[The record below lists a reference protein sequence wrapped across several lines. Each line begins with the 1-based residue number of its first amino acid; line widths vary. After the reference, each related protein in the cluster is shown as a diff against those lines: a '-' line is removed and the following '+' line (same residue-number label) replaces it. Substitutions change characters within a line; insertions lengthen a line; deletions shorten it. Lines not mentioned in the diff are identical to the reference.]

1 MAAWITF
8 VPDLRAQQSAQEA
21 KSILTSGKWHFADNK
36 VIRNFKPNGTYTSS
50 NTARGTW
57 TVTQDA
63 VEIMFGPHKYRF
75 PLPIGPDTIQ
85 GVDPSG
91 KPVTLVRVGS
101 KGAKDAPDD
110 APDAADDAA
119 ASPTPPVS
127 AEVQQSASAI
137 IQAYNNSLVFVT
149 GSAGSGSGFVA
160 TISGA
165 NFLVTNVHVAA
176 GIRDAAFKTLDGTV
190 VQGGAPSMAVGEDI
204 FCMALPT
211 GGKPFEIMKNVDTNA
226 AVGDDVVVLGNAEG
240 AGVVNTLLGKIVG
253 IGPNLVEIDAPFVP
267 GNSGSPII
275 HLKTGKVIGV
285 ATYLVTNQYDLS
297 TNKKLKKP
305 VVRRFGY
312 RLDSVKGWQPV
323 DWRAFDAQA
332 AQMEG
337 IDTLTDDLYDF
348 FRDLDEHKG
357 VVTLGRHTNPVIKT
371 RIDDWI
377 ASKHRNSS
385 GADIAEADAN
395 FASFLKVACESD
407 VTAAQR
413 QITYDYFQRD
423 LADQKQTRDQM
434 AKAFQEIIRAIGQ

>member
-1 MAAWITF
+1 MLLKTIRFNSALMVLAACLGF
-8 VPDLRAQQSAQEA
+8 VPALRAQQSAQEA
-21 KSILTSGKWHFADNK
+21 TSILTSGKWHFADNK
-36 VIRNFKPNGTYTSS
+36 VIRSFKPNGTYTSS

-85 GVDPSG
+85 GVDPGG
-91 KPVTLVRVGS
+91 KPVMLVRVGG
-101 KGAKDAPDD
+101 KGGKEEAPD
-110 APDAADDAA
+110 APDAFGTAEDAA
-119 ASPTPPVS
+119 ASPTPPIP
-127 AEVQQSASAI
+127 ADVQQRASAL
-137 IQAYNNSLVFVT
+137 IQTYNNSLVFVT
-149 GSAGSGSGFVA
+149 GSAGSGSGFIA

-190 VQGGAPSMAVGEDI
+190 VRGGAPSMAVGEDI
-204 FCMALPT
+204 FCMAMPA
-211 GGKPFEIMKNVDTNA
+211 GGKPFEVMQNVGTNA

-275 HLKTGKVIGV
+275 HLKSGKVIGV
-285 ATYLVTNQYDLS
+285 ATYLVTNQYDLT
-297 TNKKLKKP
+297 TNKRLKKP

-312 RLDSVKGWQPV
+312 RLDSVKGWQAV

-337 IDTLTDDLYDF
+337 IEALTDDLYDF

-357 VVTLGRHTNPVIKT
+357 VVTLGRHSNPVIKT

-377 ASKHRNSS
+377 GSKTRNSS
-385 GADIAEADAN
+385 A
-395 FASFLKVACESD
+395 
-407 VTAAQR
+407 
-413 QITYDYFQRD
+413 
-423 LADQKQTRDQM
+423 
-434 AKAFQEIIRAIGQ
+434 